1 MKHLTYGNLLH
12 KMKRIKYKRNY
23 KRSKLQKIMKL
34 IIRWYSYFS
43 AKIYSILGLN
53 NSMNLKNLTYL

>member
-34 IIRWYSYFS
+34 INVMNQ
-43 AKIYSILGLN
+43 AKMRL
-53 NSMNLKNLTYL
+53 